1 MRKIELICVGELKSR
16 ELKVIE
22 KEYLKKIGYF
32 TKLEPIILKDID
44 IQDEAVKK
52 EKESRS
58 MLEILN
64 KLDKLDKNDF
74 VVALDEKGKQMDSLE
89 FSRFL
94 AEKFTYHPGR
104 IVFLLGGHAGLAELL
119 DSRIDFK
126 LSFSAMTIAHDISRI
141 VFLEQL
147 YRAFTIMKGI
157 KYHR

>member
-1 MRKIELICVGELKSR
+1 MKKVELICVGELKSR
-16 ELKVIE
+16 ELKVVE
-22 KEYLKKIGYF
+22 REYLKKIGFF

-44 IQDEAVKK
+44 IQDETVKK
-52 EKESRS
+52 KKESRAL
-58 MLEILN
+58 LEI
-64 KLDKLDKNDF
+64 LDKLDKNDF

-104 IVFLLGGHAGLAELL
+104 IVFLLGGHAGLSGLL
-119 DSRIDFK
+119 DRRIDFK
-126 LSFSAMTIAHDISRI
+126 LSFSAMTFAHDISRI